1 MNTSKIIS
9 CFSLAVLIFLLSSCR
24 HNQYKVN
31 ISGIKADVKITR
43 LENDLFDTSPDKL
56 TSSLPDLKRKYGK
69 FLQLF
74 SLVIN
79 GGDINS
85 QDFGEYLLKFCS
97 DKQNFEVY
105 NEVRKAYPD
114 LNKIQEELNEAFR
127 YYRYYFPDKN
137 VPSVYSCITGFN
149 NSIITGDSCLGFGL
163 DRYLGADSKYY
174 KELNIYRYMTA
185 RMTSE
190 NITTD
195 CIYGWAAS
203 EWDFASIKYPVDNV
217 LAEIIHEGKLKYFE
231 RCMLPEKSEELTF
244 GFTAAQMK
252 FCRDNEANMWQTLI
266 EKNLLFNT
274 GQMTI
279 KKLTGD
285 APFTSFF
292 SNDSP
297 GRAAV
302 WTGFRIVE
310 SYMSKNKSVSLK
322 DLMSDTDVQG
332 ILEKARYNP

>member
-1 MNTSKIIS
+1 MNKGRFIS
-9 CFSLAVLIFLLSSCR
+9 CFAFAVAIFLIPSCR
-24 HNQYKVN
+24 QDPYRVN
-31 ISGIKADVKITR
+31 VSEIKAEVKISR

-56 TSSLPDLKRKYGK
+56 TSSLPTLKLKYGK

-74 SLVIN
+74 SYVIN
-79 GGDINS
+79 GPDINNNE
-85 QDFGEYLLKFCS
+85 FGEYLLKFCS

-114 LNKIQEELNEAFR
+114 LNKLQEELSNAFR
-127 YYRYYFPDKN
+127 YYKYYFPGKSI
-137 VPSVYSCITGFN
+137 PSVYSCITGFN
-149 NSIITGDSCLGFGL
+149 NSIITGDSCLGISL
-163 DRYLGADSKYY
+163 DRYLGADCKYY
-174 KELNIYRYMTA
+174 KELNIYKYMAA

-203 EWDFASIKYPVDNV
+203 EWDFASLKYPVDNV

-231 RCMLPEKSEELTF
+231 RCMLPSKPEELIF
-244 GFTAAQMK
+244 GFTSSQMK
-252 FCRDNEANMWQTLI
+252 FCRDNEANMWQYLV

-322 DLMSDTDVQG
+322 DLMTDTDVQG